1 MPNIVQELISQI
13 LSVIYIVMSTIILVS
28 SFMIFSYADNTTIT
42 ANSQPDIN
50 SKSLY
55 NNQTIVLGKNVKNFV
70 IVIPDEA
77 HESLNQQKSQL
88 PLTDQPYLP
97 QNLVSNVGT
106 AVVWFNADVGH
117 NHKITLTDQ
126 NNRSVYEN
134 AFFPFNEASKP
145 LTLNNTGKYTYLE
158 AGANKAVPS
167 FVMNGTVTIK
177 NLTSELKSQ
186 NASANQINT
195 VGALMIPAT
204 MLDKYASELA
214 KNGFIIDSHFTY
226 KDLRGGQ
233 KGTGP
238 EQALITWTS
247 PEANLAKI
255 ISVLKEVVPKLP
267 YS

>member
-1 MPNIVQELISQI
+1 LIS
-13 LSVIYIVMSTIILVS
+13 
-28 SFMIFSYADNTTIT
+28 SFVVFSYAENTNTT
-42 ANSQPDIN
+42 NSPQPDIN
-50 SKSLY
+50 ANALY

-97 QNLVSNVGT
+97 QNLVTNTGT
-106 AVVWFNADVGH
+106 TIVWFNADVGH

-126 NNRSVYEN
+126 GNKSVYGN

-145 LTLNNTGKYTYLE
+145 LTLNNTGKYIYVE

-167 FVMNGTVTIK
+167 FVMNGTITIK

-186 NASANQINT
+186 NASTNQINT

-204 MLDKYASELA
+204 MLDKYGSELA

-238 EQALITWTS
+238 EQVLITWTS
-247 PEANLAKI
+247 PEANLAKV
-255 ISVLKEVVPKLP
+255 ISVLKEMVPKLP

>member
-1 MPNIVQELISQI
+1 
-13 LSVIYIVMSTIILVS
+13 MSTIILVS

-42 ANSQPDIN
+42 ANSQPNIN

-134 AFFPFNEASKP
+134 AFFPFNER
-145 LTLNNTGKYTYLE
+145 L
-158 AGANKAVPS
+158 
-167 FVMNGTVTIK
+167 
-177 NLTSELKSQ
+177 Q
-186 NASANQINT
+186 
-195 VGALMIPAT
+195 
-204 MLDKYASELA
+204 
-214 KNGFIIDSHFTY
+214 H
-226 KDLRGGQ
+226 
-233 KGTGP
+233 
-238 EQALITWTS
+238 W
-247 PEANLAKI
+247 
-255 ISVLKEVVPKLP
+255 
-267 YS
+267 

>member
-1 MPNIVQELISQI
+1 MVL
-13 LSVIYIVMSTIILVS
+13 STIILTS
-28 SFMIFSYADNTTIT
+28 SFVIFSYAENVNTT
-42 ANSQPDIN
+42 NSLQPEIDA
-50 SKSLY
+50 KLLY

-97 QNLVSNVGT
+97 QNLVTNIGT
-106 AVVWFNADVGH
+106 TIAWFNADVGH
-117 NHKITLTDQ
+117 NHKINLSDQ
-126 NNRSVYEN
+126 GNRSVFGN

-167 FVMNGTVTIK
+167 FVMKGTITIK

-204 MLDKYASELA
+204 MLDKYGSELA

-238 EQALITWTS
+238 EQVLITWTS
-247 PEANLAKI
+247 PEANLAKV
-255 ISVLKEVVPKLP
+255 ISVLKEMIPKLP